1 MDNLYN
7 KRLTWH
13 FPIVVVVLGDASTA
27 ESQPP
32 RVLPLVVD
40 LEVVDTV
47 RRHRLNDGH
56 VVDDGLASSLAFGL
70 LVVLDHLV
78 FAESQ
83 RRMLFQN
90 SGWQDG
96 ALLDQVP
103 GGGSVREVTMRR
115 LENRTIEKF

>member
-1 MDNLYN
+1 M
-7 KRLTWH
+7 
-13 FPIVVVVLGDASTA
+13 VVLGDASTA

-40 LEVVDTV
+40 LEVVNTV

-56 VVDDGLASSLAFGL
+56 VVDDRLASSLPFGL

-103 GGGSVREVTMRR
+103 GSGSVSEVTMRR
-115 LENRTIEKF
+115 LETE